1 MPEPNRDGEILG
13 KIERNTRLIAQLLT
27 VTAGRELTA
36 SLQAVLDTPEK
47 ERAYALSDGM
57 TSAREVGRQVG
68 TTHGTV
74 GRWWDEWLQKGLAV
88 KRDEG
93 RVESLV
99 DIDMIRALAH
109 LAQS

>member
-1 MPEPNRDGEILG
+1 MSEANNDRELLE
-13 KIERNTRLIAQLLT
+13 KIERNTRLAAQLLA
-27 VTAGRELTA
+27 VTAGRGLTA
-36 SLQAVLDTPEK
+36 TLQAVLDTPEK
-47 ERAYALSDGM
+47 ERAYALSDGE

-68 TTHGTV
+68 TTHGTI
-74 GRWWDEWLQKGLAV
+74 GRWWDDWLQKGLAV

-99 DIDMIRALAH
+99 DIDMIRSLAH